1 MLRRSNLPLSYAD
14 NLYSSEELLQTVTE
28 MLADSDIYKTLWFYK
43 PQLVEKWETDRS
55 QEMAEALAKYLIRM
69 ASRTTINQQ
78 FGVMMTDR
86 IVHKEKYFLSTD
98 YLKVYYTKK
107 LLHSLENNRIY
118 YRLGNLLRKDTTDY
132 SINGNIGNR
141 RSTITIQKN
150 TAAGKIIGWIDN
162 EVEVSANRLYL
173 QAVSN
178 GFTRKMLIKV
188 LETLYSLK
196 AIVTNIDMEALSF
209 RLLDK
214 TEEKKQQKSFLRHD
228 EIKGL
233 SQVIQRV
240 EGLNQ
245 LSKDD
250 FFSSVKKVNDEALSI
265 CEEPFEARILDGY
278 RRDHSGDFPRQRFS
292 MSKRK
297 KQMFEVLG
305 MMTTGAEQMEC
316 FKQLFIDRYGL
327 FQVIPLL
334 ESISLYEEIKKRE
347 IISQE
352 RTRLKQLFEDKL
364 RTAQIKR
371 QSTLE
376 LSEEEVDE
384 ILSLKQ
390 ETGRIN
396 DAYFELKY
404 QKYGRDIVLSEL
416 SFFHPGALFCA
427 YLEREEMDCYTRG
440 KSTAALYYSPS
451 HLSGI
456 GCPRGLDKTE
466 RIRLDTVEKEG
477 LAISSL
483 GIMADFDGIHLVDR
497 KSKRKILP
505 FNPTMKSFEF
515 SCESVVMEFL
525 DKLGLYLVGM
535 PSAQIPIDFRSWWF
549 IPRIRYKNII
559 LQKKR
564 WLIEKSEFV
573 DKRMSEIRSEREIC
587 RYVSL
592 LTEKGEGRY
601 LDLDSDLALKW
612 LDAYAQNHQF
622 ILLEEFFHQEGY
634 CLDYVMPVVFYG
646 KRNAVCSCYYQEKP
660 FREKNTELNYSSWY
674 LYYRSNKK
682 RRLEQEL
689 LNYVKK
695 SGKAFFYIHYVEE
708 DRPIIRFRIRN
719 DELVKSRQFFEELT
733 VMGILSDFSL
743 HRYEPETVRYGGKDY
758 IEKFEK
764 IFERESEMCIL
775 LQNDLQEKDIM
786 VYRIAVIMAMLTNIL
801 PKQSISTIL
810 SWYMKE
816 DKEVLKYYKRN
827 RQSILLGLEMLIDKI
842 QKEFYEIDQ
851 MIKLLF
857 LKIQEN
863 EDPYY
868 ASYILLSVL
877 HMRLNRLVGVSVS
890 KEELSFKVAAL
901 LWNKQLRGRKLEW

>member
-1 MLRRSNLPLSYAD
+1 MLRRSNLPPSYAD
-14 NLYSSEELLQTVTE
+14 NLYSSDDLLQTVTE

-55 QEMAEALAKYLIRM
+55 QEMAEVLAKYLIRM

-132 SINGNIGNR
+132 SINSYIGNR
-141 RSTITIQKN
+141 RSTVTIQKD
-150 TAAGKIIGWIDN
+150 TAAGKLIGWIDS
-162 EVEVSANRLYL
+162 EVEVSANTLYL
-173 QAVSN
+173 QAVNN

-196 AIVTNIDMEALSF
+196 AIATNIDMEALSF

-214 TEEKKQQKSFLRHD
+214 TEEKRQQKLFLRDD
-228 EIKGL
+228 EIEEL
-233 SQVIQRV
+233 SQLIQKI
-240 EGLNQ
+240 EGLNR
-245 LSKDD
+245 LEKDE
-250 FFSSVKKVNDEALSI
+250 FLTSVKEINDGALALLES
-265 CEEPFEARILDGY
+265 PFEARILDGY
-278 RRDHSGDFPRQRFS
+278 RRDYSSDFPNQRFS
-292 MSKRK
+292 MSKRT
-297 KQMFEVLG
+297 KQLFEVLG
-305 MMTTGAEQMEC
+305 AVTTGAELMER

-334 ESISLYEEIKKRE
+334 ESISLYEEIRKRGV
-347 IISQE
+347 ISQE
-352 RTRLKQLFEDKL
+352 GTRLKQLFEVKL

-376 LSEEEVDE
+376 LSEEVVDE

-390 ETGRIN
+390 EARRIN

-416 SFFHPGALFCA
+416 SFFHPGALSCA

-440 KSTAALYYSPS
+440 MNTAALYYSPNY
-451 HLSGI
+451 LSGI

-466 RIRLDTVEKEG
+466 RIRLDTVEKED

-525 DKLGLYLVGM
+525 EKLGLYLVGM
-535 PSAQIPIDFRSWWF
+535 PSAHIPIDFHSWSF
-549 IPRIRYKNII
+549 IPQIRYKNII
-559 LQKKR
+559 LQKRR

-612 LDAYAQNHQF
+612 LDAYTQNHQF

-660 FREKNTELNYSSWY
+660 FREKNIELNYSSWH
-674 LYYRSNKK
+674 LCYRSDKK

-689 LNYVKK
+689 LKYVKK
-695 SGKAFFYIHYVEE
+695 SGKAFFYIHYMEE

-719 DELVKSRQFFEELT
+719 DDLVKSRQFFEELT
-733 VMGILSDFSL
+733 VIGILSDFSL

-758 IEKFEK
+758 IEKFED
-764 IFERESEMCIL
+764 IFERESEISIL
-775 LQNDLQEKDIM
+775 LQRDLQEKDIM

-816 DKEVLKYYKRN
+816 DKEVVKYYRQNK
-827 RQSILLGLEMLIDKI
+827 QSIQPGLKVLIEKL

-851 MIKLLF
+851 RIKSLF
-857 LKIQEN
+857 LNIRI
-863 EDPYY
+863 EDSNY
-868 ASYILLSVL
+868 AGYILLSVL

-890 KEELSFKVAAL
+890 KEELSFRVAAL
-901 LWNKQLRGRKLEW
+901 LWNKQLNGRKSEW